1 MNKGKKYGFSAVLAA
16 ALIVSAAMPVWAE
29 KEERTPVGEVYLSF
43 DSDIEAGESGGSVDV
58 NVESGPCE
66 VDSVEIVG
74 EKEVWSGGDE
84 PKIKVYLSA
93 ENGYYFAKTGKNM
106 FGLIGEEAKYVSAHT
121 KNDKET
127 LVLTVKLDELEAG
140 DIFVSG
146 LTWDAVVGHASWEPA
161 DGAKK
166 YRVRLVRGNTSLG
179 SIYTTT
185 ETSYDLSGLIDRE
198 GVYYFKVQAVD
209 GGNNAG
215 DWIES
220 PSLYIKKETIPE
232 IKENSVTV
240 KQSASSGPGTG
251 KWVQDENGWWYQNS
265 DKSYPVNCWQK
276 INNEWYSF
284 DQRGY
289 MQTGWVCWNDKWY
302 YCDLESGAMWA
313 GKKTPDGHTVGNDG
327 ARVD

>member
-1 MNKGKKYGFSAVLAA
+1 MNKRKKCGFSAILAA
-16 ALIVSAAMPVWAE
+16 ALIITTAMPAWAE
-29 KEERTPVGEVYLSF
+29 KEERTPVGEVCLSF
-43 DSDIEAGESGGSVDV
+43 ASDIEAGESGGSVDV

-74 EKEVWSGGDE
+74 EKEVWSGGDK

-106 FGLIGEEAKYVSAHT
+106 FGLIGEDAKYVSAHT

-127 LVLTVKLDELEAG
+127 LVLTVRLDELEAG

-220 PSLYIKKETIPE
+220 PSLYVKKENIPE
-232 IKENSVTV
+232 IKENSAAV
-240 KQSASSGPGTG
+240 KQSTAPGPGTG
-251 KWVQDENGWWYQNS
+251 KWVQDETGWWYQNADNS
-265 DKSYPVNCWQK
+265 FPVNCWQK

-313 GKKTPDGHTVGNDG
+313 GTTTPDGHRVGNDG
-327 ARVD
+327 ARAD